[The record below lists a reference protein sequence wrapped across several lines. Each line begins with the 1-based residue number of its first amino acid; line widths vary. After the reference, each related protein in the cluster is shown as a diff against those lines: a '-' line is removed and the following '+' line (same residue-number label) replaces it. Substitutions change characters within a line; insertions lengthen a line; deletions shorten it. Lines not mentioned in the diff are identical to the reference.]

1 MVAKFCYEKY
11 SCGVEK
17 QLAFAVCF
25 IRAIIK
31 SVLSKMNNYRKIQAS
46 SKAKNARYS
55 ARRDPKIMD
64 IESTTCGI
72 QVPHPYG

>member
-1 MVAKFCYEKY
+1 M
-11 SCGVEK
+11 
-17 QLAFAVCF
+17 
-25 IRAIIK
+25 K

-55 ARRDPKIMD
+55 TRREPKIMD
-64 IESTTCGI
+64 IESATCGI